1 MNKQKIFMVS
11 DLQITIYQRNVIE
24 NITNFI
30 RLNIFVA
37 LKYSSVQIPSY
48 IYILSHIKSLLKF

>member
-1 MNKQKIFMVS
+1 MVS

-48 IYILSHIKSLLKF
+48 IYIYTLTYKITFKILIQC